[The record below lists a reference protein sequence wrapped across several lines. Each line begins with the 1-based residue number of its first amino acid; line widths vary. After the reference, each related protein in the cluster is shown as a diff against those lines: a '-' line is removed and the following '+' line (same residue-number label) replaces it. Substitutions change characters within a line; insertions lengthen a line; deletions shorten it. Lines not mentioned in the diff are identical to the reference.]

1 MVIGNGKRRN
11 SENFQRALTLLSEA
25 LGILTSPASA
35 ADTPQRQPLLSPQ
48 SSPASLTV
56 QVSGSSESREMARL
70 FPFYRQSAA
79 AGSTISSHHPYKRF
93 RLSAS
98 SSGRKKAGKPK
109 ETWTHTFVCIAEA
122 DHWLIPSTAREEKL
136 VLKEA
141 GPITISIYYALFASI
156 TR

>member
-1 MVIGNGKRRN
+1 MVIGNGKREN
-11 SENFQRALTLLSEA
+11 SENYQRALALLNEA
-25 LGILTSPASA
+25 VGILTSPASA

-48 SSPASLTV
+48 SSSASLTV

-70 FPFYRQSAA
+70 FPFNRQSAA
-79 AGSTISSHHPYKRF
+79 AGPTISFHHTYKRF
-93 RLSAS
+93 RPSAS
-98 SSGRKKAGKPK
+98 STGRKKAWKPK

-122 DHWLIPSTAREEKL
+122 DHWFILLREEKL

-141 GPITISIYYALFASI
+141 GPITISIYYALFTSI